1 MNCSDATTHS
11 YRKYT
16 LTSLLARFYQAAIN
30 ALELRLVEDAPG
42 CTVPPVGFVPRPC
55 KDTALTAFAQL
66 GALRLNANRGLISLL
81 DGKYQYIL
89 AEATRTLSLLP
100 TVEPDPNDN
109 LWLGSV
115 IISRS
120 KGVCEH
126 VLSLGDVIQGPI
138 SIESD
143 IPAVVIK
150 DLAKD
155 PRFVDR
161 SYVLDDPKVRFYA
174 GVPLRSP
181 WGKIIGAFCVFGHE
195 PRDGLTQEQL
205 IALQGIATT
214 VMAYLETSKAKEGH
228 RRYEQMLHGL
238 TSFVTGDTS
247 MQSLDGSQR
256 APFGRP
262 PPVQQH
268 SSSSVNAGSSSED
281 LGRPMAVVRNTP
293 PPMIQSSKGKKRPR
307 VLSTSTF
314 TARKRSTTSLQ
325 ETMLPSGSKNMFSR
339 AASIMRES
347 IDLCGCVIFDAS
359 VATYGAAIDS
369 PYPERSAESQL
380 DSSPKTSPAASNN
393 DHGSHGLS
401 PNEEYF
407 RIGTQTSSSDGDGL
421 SDKKMCEILGVS
433 LKESTGMPINDPE
446 AFCPDLAEK
455 DLKKLLKKFP
465 SGHIFNVSSAGEI
478 SSSQS
483 SDSPPEMAPKSKA
496 ADCTDPKAR
505 VSRRV
510 LGGKE
515 NRLLQKLL
523 EVAPRARSIAILP
536 LWDYQRNRWFAGCLC
551 WTTEP
556 SRLLYPDVDL
566 IYLQAF
572 GNSIM
577 MELSRLDAITS
588 DRAKTT
594 FVASISHELRCPLHG
609 ILGGVQFLQDTP
621 LDTYQ
626 AGMLDSVAM
635 CGKTLLDTIDHVL
648 DFAKI
653 NTFTRQPLKDSS
665 SRRQEPID
673 LTVRKGSQSLSEP
686 ANLFA
691 NIDLAMLTEE
701 VIEAVFVGHSH
712 LGASIRLEKM
722 EDQAKTVSNICREHI
737 RVTTGNLKRESDKAV
752 RLVLDI
758 PHRRDWSV
766 TTQPGA
772 WRRVVMNL
780 VGNALKYT
788 KSGYIRVSMRTR
800 QAELGPRQE
809 SNSID
814 VTLVV
819 SDSGKGMS
827 SEYLRSG
834 VWRPFSQEDSFSPG
848 TGLGLS
854 IVRQIVQGLKGTID
868 LKSEVQVGTEV
879 RVNLSLPLAESP
891 RETDDD
897 DRYLLLAASKMRNRA
912 VCILETA
919 SLGDL
924 DHSVPTV
931 RKGRRELAV
940 ALSKTLKGWFGAN
953 AVVSNLFTALSTDVI
968 ICLEP
973 QLDLLTTLKGMKSP
987 ENKPLVIFIVLH
999 AAEATALRSDPR
1011 VLSSRLTVDII
1022 TQPIIDPDTIPRTLV
1037 EKYPADTSVQEP
1049 PTTTHLRILLVDDNR
1064 INLSLLTAFMRRYNF
1079 DYQEAMNGLQAV
1091 ETYKRDGG
1099 HFDYVLMDLTM
1110 PVMDGMAATREI
1122 RRHEQREGLR
1132 PTIVIALTGLAS
1144 AAARVDALNSGINFF
1159 LTKPVKFQALHQ
1171 MLKGVAAGAG
1181 AAGMT
1186 SSPPLS
1192 PQQQQSY
1199 H

>member
-1 MNCSDATTHS
+1 
-11 YRKYT
+11 
-16 LTSLLARFYQAAIN
+16 
-30 ALELRLVEDAPG
+30 
-42 CTVPPVGFVPRPC
+42 
-55 KDTALTAFAQL
+55 
-66 GALRLNANRGLISLL
+66 
-81 DGKYQYIL
+81 
-89 AEATRTLSLLP
+89 
-100 TVEPDPNDN
+100 
-109 LWLGSV
+109 
-115 IISRS
+115 
-120 KGVCEH
+120 
-126 VLSLGDVIQGPI
+126 
-138 SIESD
+138 
-143 IPAVVIK
+143 
-150 DLAKD
+150 
-155 PRFVDR
+155 
-161 SYVLDDPKVRFYA
+161 
-174 GVPLRSP
+174 
-181 WGKIIGAFCVFGHE
+181 
-195 PRDGLTQEQL
+195 
-205 IALQGIATT
+205 
-214 VMAYLETSKAKEGH
+214 
-228 RRYEQMLHGL
+228 
-238 TSFVTGDTS
+238 
-247 MQSLDGSQR
+247 
-256 APFGRP
+256 
-262 PPVQQH
+262 
-268 SSSSVNAGSSSED
+268 
-281 LGRPMAVVRNTP
+281 
-293 PPMIQSSKGKKRPR
+293 
-307 VLSTSTF
+307 
-314 TARKRSTTSLQ
+314 
-325 ETMLPSGSKNMFSR
+325 MFSR

-347 IDLCGCVIFDAS
+347 IDLCGCIIFDAS
-359 VATYGAAIDS
+359 VATYGAAIDL
-369 PYPERSAESQL
+369 PYAERSAESQL
-380 DSSPKTSPAASNN
+380 DSSPKTSPAAPKN
-393 DHGSHGLS
+393 DYGSHELS

-421 SDKKMCEILGVS
+421 SDRKMCEILGVS
-433 LKESTGMPINDPE
+433 LKESTGMPIYDSE
-446 AFCPDLAEK
+446 TFCPDLAEK

-465 SGHIFNVSSAGEI
+465 SGHIFN
-478 SSSQS
+478 
-483 SDSPPEMAPKSKA
+483 
-496 ADCTDPKAR
+496 
-505 VSRRV
+505 
-510 LGGKE
+510 
-515 NRLLQKLL
+515 
-523 EVAPRARSIAILP
+523 
-536 LWDYQRNRWFAGCLC
+536 
-551 WTTEP
+551 
-556 SRLLYPDVDL
+556 
-566 IYLQAF
+566 AF

-609 ILGGVQFLQDTP
+609 ILGGVQFLQDTS

-653 NTFTRQPLKDSS
+653 NTFTRQPLKDCS
-665 SRRQEPID
+665 SRRQDPID

-722 EDQAKTVSNICREHI
+722 EDPAKTWPSPGMKPQA
-737 RVTTGNLKRESDKAV
+737 GNLKRESDKVV

-788 KSGYIRVSMRTR
+788 KSGYIRISMRTR
-800 QAELGPRQE
+800 QAELDPCQE

-879 RVNLSLPLAESP
+879 RVNLNLPLTESP

-897 DRYLLLAASKMRNRA
+897 DRYLPLAASKMRNRA
-912 VCILETA
+912 ICILETG
-919 SLGDL
+919 SPGDL

-940 ALSKTLKGWFGAN
+940 AVSKTLKGWFGAN
-953 AVVSNLFTALSTDVI
+953 AVVSNLFTALSTDII

-973 QLDLLTTLKGMKSP
+973 QLELLTTLKGIKSP

-1022 TQPIIDPDTIPRTLV
+1022 TQPKCLSIIDPDTIPRTLV
-1037 EKYPADTSVQEP
+1037 ERYPTDTSTQEP
-1049 PTTTHLRILLVDDNR
+1049 PTATHLRILLVDDNR

-1091 ETYKRDGG
+1091 EAYKRDGG

-1181 AAGMT
+1181 AAETT

-1192 PQQQQSY
+1192 PQQQSY